1 MALYDWKDDYSV
13 GVSRFDNHHKRL
25 FDIANQLH
33 EMMKVG
39 RGADVIEPTLR
50 ELVDYTKYHLAEE
63 EKVME
68 SIGYSNIVS
77 HKMAHKVFTDQLNEA
92 MAEVDQG
99 KTIFVVIKIAK
110 TVIDWLINHI
120 YVIDK
125 KYLPEMT
132 AAGIR

>member
-13 GVSRFDNHHKRL
+13 GVARFDNHHKRL
-25 FDIANQLH
+25 FNIANQLH
-33 EMMKVG
+33 EMMKQG
-39 RGADVIEPTLR
+39 KGSEVIEPVLR
-50 ELVDYTKYHLAEE
+50 ELIDYTRYHLTEE

-68 SIGYSNIVS
+68 TIGYSDIS
-77 HKMAHKVFTDQLNEA
+77 AHKWAHKIFTDQLNEA
-92 MAEVDQG
+92 QTEVDAG

-120 YVIDK
+120 YGIDK

-132 AAGIR
+132 AAGVR

>member
-13 GVSRFDNHHKRL
+13 GVARFDNHHKRL
-25 FDIANQLH
+25 FNIANELH
-33 EMMKVG
+33 EMMKQG
-39 RGADVIEPTLR
+39 KGAEVIEPLLR
-50 ELVDYTKYHLAEE
+50 ELIAYTHYHLTEE

-68 SIGYSNIVS
+68 TIGYSDIA
-77 HKMAHKVFTDQLNEA
+77 AHKRAHKIFTDQLNAA
-92 MAEVDQG
+92 MAEVDAG

-120 YVIDK
+120 YGIDK
-125 KYLPEMT
+125 KYSPEMN